1 MDMLTSDRCLHC
13 GMEAMATTEKG
24 RLCGGHAL
32 VETAR
37 EWNQGNWDWTV
48 AFDSALLA
56 PPRPDRRHLV
66 A

>member
-1 MDMLTSDRCLHC
+1 MDTIVTDHCMRC
-13 GMEAMATTEKG
+13 EARAMATTDKG

-32 VETAR
+32 VETVR

-48 AFDSALLA
+48 EFDSALLA
-56 PPRPDRRHLV
+56 PPRPDMRHLV